1 MRTLTTKLSKASA
14 RSGRLEAAAIVDDV
28 HAVPKKGTSNSR
40 RDGPSQ
46 HARDHDEV
54 AGVQA
59 QPSVFF
65 DSSGE
70 ALDGGNGVA
79 EAKLG
84 FGLSATSRDRE
95 RGRGRERRARA
106 SREDLV
112 RGGLLIS
119 LRQRGSAR
127 KQRRGGPVNGA
138 VATVEDDD
146 RGEFCGEPPGFYF
159 SLLLRSFSV
168 LKTVFLFKQCSKLII

>member
-1 MRTLTTKLSKASA
+1 M
-14 RSGRLEAAAIVDDV
+14 AAIVDDV
-28 HAVPKKGTSNSR
+28 HAVPEKGTSISR

-46 HARDHDEV
+46 HTRDHDEV

-112 RGGLLIS
+112 RGGLILSRSIS
-119 LRQRGSAR
+119 GT
-127 KQRRGGPVNGA
+127 RGGRAGAPPWRA
-138 VATVEDDD
+138 VATATE
-146 RGEFCGEPPGFYF
+146 RRETTE
-159 SLLLRSFSV
+159 RV
-168 LKTVFLFKQCSKLII
+168 L